1 MKKVKNAKD
10 AQIIVFCMLLEDGK
24 RYGRIFVDEN
34 NNVIILP
41 DRKVQIIR
49 NKDLKT
55 VVIEAHEHGLL
66 GS

>member
-1 MKKVKNAKD
+1 MKKVKNKKD
-10 AQIIVFCMLLEDGK
+10 AQIVVLCMLLEDGK

-55 VVIEAHEHGLL
+55 VVIEANEHELL